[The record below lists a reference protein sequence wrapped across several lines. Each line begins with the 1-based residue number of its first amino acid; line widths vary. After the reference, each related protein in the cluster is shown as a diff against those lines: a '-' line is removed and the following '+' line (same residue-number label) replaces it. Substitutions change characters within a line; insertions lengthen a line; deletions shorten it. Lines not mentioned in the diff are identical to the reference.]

1 MATITKVTLRER
13 VAKHLRVKAR
23 DMELDAGVAADI
35 DEVIDD
41 VREQLK
47 EKGLCWWPENAI
59 PQSAV
64 NALKIIISAYAA
76 GQVGKGGQGYEASL
90 TEGLTQLAE
99 LKPPVDVITVQ
110 AEYF

>member
-41 VREQLK
+41 TREQLR
-47 EKGLCWWPENAI
+47 EKGLMWWPENAI
-59 PQSAV
+59 PQSTV
-64 NALKIIISAYAA
+64 NALKLIISAYAA
-76 GQVGKGGQGYEASL
+76 GLVGKSGQGYEAAL
-90 TEGLTQLAE
+90 AEGLAQLAE
-99 LKPPVDVITVQ
+99 LKQTADIMPVSAD
-110 AEYF
+110 YF